1 MTLTTAAPAL
11 AESLQALIDAR
22 LDTVERMLLGQ
33 VPRPDRLAIVN
44 EVEAQIHELLG
55 DRDPQLL
62 TSDDVLEVL
71 RRLDPPEA
79 YLSSENLDARTAEH
93 HVRRAA
99 TIVSTAPKTSA
110 GREGSIGG
118 VAGLCAF
125 GLVVLMPLFYLLAM
139 ASDSTVIFFGGL
151 ACLSLVGIAGSI
163 AGLVLSIRGRQQ
175 GVLPVLGLIGSSL
188 ALPIWLLG
196 SLYFVLTEL

>member
-1 MTLTTAAPAL
+1 MLTTAAPVL

-22 LDTVERMLLGQ
+22 LDTIERMLLGH

-44 EVEAQIHELLG
+44 EVESQIHELLG
-55 DRDPQLL
+55 ERDPQLL
-62 TSDDVLEVL
+62 TTDDVVEVL

-79 YLSSENLDARTAEH
+79 YLSSENPDASGAEDRG
-93 HVRRAA
+93 RRGAA
-99 TIVSTAPKTSA
+99 IVSTAPRAPA

-139 ASDSTVIFFGGL
+139 ASDSAVILFGGL

-175 GVLPVLGLIGSSL
+175 GVLPVLGLIASSL

-196 SLYFVLTEL
+196 SLLVVVTEL